1 MKKIILIILL
11 ALLILLI
18 VPSVL
23 AINIQVETQV
33 IGEVLIVELN
43 NPVVFDLNITNL
55 GASGNFEFFNLV
67 GFIMSPEQIFIEHEE
82 TEEIQLEI
90 VPLAS
95 INERG
100 FYTITYHIK
109 ADDASMTQKTLTFKI
124 IELKDA
130 FVVGSSDVDPESNSI
145 EIFIRNTEKFDF
157 GDMDVNFS
165 SPFFSIQKSFYL
177 GPKETKNFTVQLNP
191 DDFRALIAGF
201 YTLTAKVSVEG
212 EEANVEGVIKF
223 VEKNIVTT
231 TKKEFGFLITTKII
245 EKKNAG
251 NTVERSETVI
261 KKNIISR
268 LFTSFNPEPDFVER
282 EGTSIYY
289 TWDQEIMPGE
299 TLEIIVKT
307 NWIFPFLIILFV
319 ILIVILTKKY
329 SETNLVLKKKV
340 SFVKAKGGEFALKVS
355 ISINAKKYVERVN
368 VIDRFPLLVEV
379 YERFGGD
386 QPSRIDKKNRR
397 LEWNFEKLE
406 AGEMRILS
414 YIIYSKVGVLGKFAL
429 PTATAVYEKD
439 GEIHESESNRAFFI
453 AEQRTKD
460 IKER

>member
-18 VPSVL
+18 IPQVV
-23 AINIQVETQV
+23 AINIQAEQKST
-33 IGEVLIVELN
+33 GEVLIVEFN

-55 GASGNFEFFNLV
+55 GASGNFEFFNLL
-67 GFIMSPEQIFIEHEE
+67 GFTMSPERISIEQGE

-90 VPLAS
+90 VSLAS

-100 FYTITYHIK
+100 FYTITYYIK
-109 ADDASMTQKTLTFKI
+109 ADDASMTQDTLTFKI
-124 IELKDA
+124 IDLKDA

-145 EIFIRNTEKFDF
+145 EIFIRNTEEFDF
-157 GDMDVNFS
+157 GNIDVNFS
-165 SPFFSIQKSFYL
+165 SPFFNIQKNFFL
-177 GPKETKNFTVQLNP
+177 GSKETKNFTVQLNP
-191 DDFRALIAGF
+191 DDFNELIAGF

-212 EEANVEGVIKF
+212 EEASVEGVIKF

-245 EKKNAG
+245 EKKNTG

-282 EGTSIYY
+282 EGGSVYY
-289 TWDQEIMPGE
+289 TWDQEVMPGE

-307 NWIFPFLIILFV
+307 NWVFPFLIILFV

-368 VIDRFPLLVEV
+368 VIDRVPLLVEV

-406 AGEMRILS
+406 TGETRILS

-439 GEIHESESNRAFFI
+439 GEIHESESNRAFFV

-460 IKER
+460 VKD

>member
-1 MKKIILIILL
+1 MKKITLL
-11 ALLILLI
+11 TLLILLVI
-18 VPSVL
+18 PSVL
-23 AINIQVETQV
+23 AINVQVEKQST
-33 IGEVLIVELN
+33 GEILIVELN
-43 NPVVFDLNITNL
+43 NPVVFDLEITNL
-55 GASGNFEFFNLV
+55 GSSGNFEFFNLL
-67 GFIMSPEQIFIEHEE
+67 GFIMSPEKIYIRHEE
-82 TEEIQLEI
+82 TEEVQLEI

-95 INERG
+95 IKERG
-100 FYTITYHIK
+100 FYTITYYIK
-109 ADDASMTQKTLTFKI
+109 ANDQSMTQETLTFKI

-130 FVVGSSDVDPESNSI
+130 FVVGCGDVDPESNSI
-145 EIFIRNTEKFDF
+145 EIFIKNTENFDF
-157 GDMDVNFS
+157 GNIDANFS
-165 SPFFSIQKSFYL
+165 SPFFNIQKSFFL
-177 GPKETKNFTVQLNP
+177 DAKETKTFTVQLNS
-191 DDFRALIAGF
+191 DDFNELIAGF
-201 YTLTAKVSVEG
+201 YTLTAKVSIEG
-212 EEANVEGVIKF
+212 EEATVEGVIKF
-223 VEKNIVTT
+223 VEKDIITT
-231 TKKEFGFLITTKII
+231 TKKDFGFLISTQII

-251 NTVERSETVI
+251 NTVERIEVVI

-268 LFTSFNPEPDFVER
+268 LFTSFSPEPDFVER
-282 EGTSIYY
+282 EGGIVYY

-307 NWIFPFLIILFV
+307 NWLFPFLVILFI

-355 ISINAKKYVERVN
+355 ISVNAKKYAERVN
-368 VIDRFPLLVEV
+368 VIDRVPLLVEI

-406 AGEMRILS
+406 AGEIRILS
-414 YIIYSKVGVLGKFAL
+414 YIIYSKIGVLGKFAL
-429 PTATAVYEKD
+429 PTATAIYEKD

-460 IKER
+460 IKEG

>member
-1 MKKIILIILL
+1 MKKIILIIFL

-18 VPSVL
+18 IPSVL
-23 AINIQVETQV
+23 AIDVQVEKQST
-33 IGEVLIVELN
+33 GEVLIVELN
-43 NPVVFDLNITNL
+43 NPIVFDLSITNL
-55 GASGNFEFFNLV
+55 GDSGDFEFFNLL
-67 GFIMSPEQIFIEHEE
+67 GFTMWPEKIFIGNEE

-90 VPLAS
+90 VSLAS

-100 FYTITYHIK
+100 FYTITYYIK
-109 ADDASMTQKTLTFKI
+109 ANDQSRIEETLTFKI
-124 IELKDA
+124 IELKDS
-130 FVVGSSDVDPESNSI
+130 FVVGSSDVDIESNSI
-145 EIFIRNTEKFDF
+145 EIFIKNTENFDF
-157 GDMDVNFS
+157 EDIDVNFS
-165 SPFFSIQKSFYL
+165 SPFFNIQKSFSL
-177 GPKETKNFTVQLNP
+177 SSKETKTFTVQLNP
-191 DDFRALIAGF
+191 DDFNELIAGF
-201 YTLTAKVSVEG
+201 YTLTAKVSVEE
-212 EEANVEGVIKF
+212 EEARVEGVIKF
-223 VEKNIVTT
+223 VEKDIVTT
-231 TKKEFGFLITTKII
+231 TKRNFGLLIATKII
-245 EKKNAG
+245 EKKNEG

-282 EGTSIYY
+282 EGSIVYY
-289 TWDQEIMPGE
+289 TWDREIMPGE

-319 ILIVILTKKY
+319 VLIVVLTKKY

-355 ISINAKKYVERVN
+355 IAIHAKKYVERVN
-368 VIDRFPLLVEV
+368 VIDKLPLLVEI

-386 QPSRIDKKNRR
+386 HPSRIDKKNRR

-429 PTATAVYEKD
+429 PTATAVYERD
-439 GEIHESESNRAFFI
+439 SEIHESESNRAFFVS
-453 AEQRTKD
+453 EQRTKD
-460 IKER
+460 VKD

>member
-1 MKKIILIILL
+1 MKKTILIILL
-11 ALLILLI
+11 TLLILLI
-18 VPSVL
+18 IPQVL
-23 AINIQVETQV
+23 AINVQVEKQG

-43 NPVVFDLNITNL
+43 NPLVFDLNITNL
-55 GASGNFEFFNLV
+55 GSSGNFEFFNLL
-67 GFIMSPEQIFIEHEE
+67 GFTMWPEKVFIAREK
-82 TEEIQLEI
+82 TKKIQLEI

-95 INERG
+95 IKERG
-100 FYTITYHIK
+100 FYTITYYIK
-109 ADDASMTQKTLTFKI
+109 ANDGSMMQETLTFKI
-124 IELKDA
+124 IELKDV
-130 FVVGSSDVDPESNSI
+130 FVIGSSDVDPESNSI
-145 EIFIRNTEKFDF
+145 EIFIKNKEDINFENI
-157 GDMDVNFS
+157 DVNFS
-165 SPFFSIQKSFYL
+165 SPFFSIQKSFSL
-177 GPKETKNFTVQLNP
+177 NSKETKTFTMQLNS
-191 DDFRALIAGF
+191 DDFNELTAGF

-231 TKKEFGFLITTKII
+231 TKRDFGFLITTKII
-245 EKKNAG
+245 KKENTG
-251 NTVERSETVI
+251 NTIERSEIVI

-268 LFTSFNPEPDFVER
+268 LFTSFTPEPDFVER
-282 EGTSIYY
+282 EGGIIYY
-289 TWDQEIMPGE
+289 TWNLEIMPGE

-307 NWIFPFLIILFV
+307 NWVFPFLVILFV
-319 ILIVILTKKY
+319 VLIVVLTKKY

-355 ISINAKKYVERVN
+355 IAINAKKYVERVN
-368 VIDRFPLLVEV
+368 IIDKVPFLVEI

-386 QPSRIDKKNRR
+386 PPSRIDKKNHR

-429 PTATAVYEKD
+429 PTATAVYERD
-439 GEIHESESNRAFFI
+439 GEIHESESNRAFFV

-460 IKER
+460 VKE

>member
-1 MKKIILIILL
+1 MKKISLIILL

-18 VPSVL
+18 IPSVL
-23 AINIQVETQV
+23 AINIQVEKQI

-43 NPVVFDLNITNL
+43 NPVVFNLNITNL
-55 GASGNFEFFNLV
+55 GSSGNFEFFNLL
-67 GFIMSPEQIFIEHEE
+67 GFIMWPEQIFIGNGE

-95 INERG
+95 IKERG
-100 FYTITYHIK
+100 FYTITYYIK
-109 ADDASMTQKTLTFKI
+109 ASDQSRIQDTLTFKI
-124 IELKDA
+124 LDLKDA

-157 GDMDVNFS
+157 GNIGANFS
-165 SPFFSIQKSFYL
+165 SPFFSIQKSFSL
-177 GPKETKNFTVQLNP
+177 GSKETKTFTVQLNP
-191 DDFRALIAGF
+191 DDFTELMAGF

-231 TKKEFGFLITTKII
+231 TKKDFGFLILTKII

-282 EGTSIYY
+282 EGGIVYY

-299 TLEIIVKT
+299 TSEIIVKT

-355 ISINAKKYVERVN
+355 IFINAKKYVERVN
-368 VIDRFPLLVEV
+368 VIDRVPFLVEI

-406 AGEMRILS
+406 AGETRILS
-414 YIIYSKVGVLGKFAL
+414 YVIYSKIGVIGKFAL

-439 GEIHESESNRAFFI
+439 GEIHESESNRAFFV
-453 AEQRTKD
+453 AEQRKKD
-460 IKER
+460 IEE

>member
-1 MKKIILIILL
+1 
-11 ALLILLI
+11 
-18 VPSVL
+18 
-23 AINIQVETQV
+23 
-33 IGEVLIVELN
+33 
-43 NPVVFDLNITNL
+43 
-55 GASGNFEFFNLV
+55 
-67 GFIMSPEQIFIEHEE
+67 
-82 TEEIQLEI
+82 
-90 VPLAS
+90 
-95 INERG
+95 
-100 FYTITYHIK
+100 
-109 ADDASMTQKTLTFKI
+109 
-124 IELKDA
+124 
-130 FVVGSSDVDPESNSI
+130 VDPESNSI
-145 EIFIRNTEKFDF
+145 EIFIKNTEKFDF
-157 GDMDVNFS
+157 GNMDVNFS
-165 SPFFSIQKSFYL
+165 SPFFNIQKSFYL
-177 GPKETKNFTVQLNP
+177 GSKETKNFTVQLNP

-212 EEANVEGVIKF
+212 EEASVEGVIKF

-231 TKKEFGFLITTKII
+231 TKKEFGFLISTQII

-282 EGTSIYY
+282 EGGSVYY

-406 AGEMRILS
+406 TGETRILS

-439 GEIHESESNRAFFI
+439 GEIHESESNRAFFV

-460 IKER
+460 VKD

>member
-18 VPSVL
+18 LPKVV
-23 AINIQVETQV
+23 AIDVQAEQKSTD
-33 IGEVLIVELN
+33 EVLIVEFN
-43 NPVVFDLNITNL
+43 NPIVFDLNITNL
-55 GASGNFEFFNLV
+55 GGSGDFEFFNLL
-67 GFIMSPEQIFIEHEE
+67 GFTMSPERISIRQGE
-82 TEEIQLEI
+82 TKEIQLEI
-90 VPLAS
+90 VSLAP
-95 INERG
+95 IDERG
-100 FYTITYHIK
+100 FYTITYYIK
-109 ADDASMTQKTLTFKI
+109 ADDASMVQETLTFKI
-124 IELKDA
+124 IGLKDA

-145 EIFIRNTEKFDF
+145 EIFIRNAEKFDF
-157 GDMDVNFS
+157 GNMDATFS
-165 SPFFSIQKSFYL
+165 SPFFNIQKSFSM
-177 GPKETKNFTVQLNP
+177 GSKETKNFIVQLNS
-191 DDFRALIAGF
+191 DDFNELIAGF
-201 YTLTAKVSVEG
+201 YTLTAKVNVDG
-212 EEANVEGVIKF
+212 EEANVEGIIEF

-231 TKKEFGFLITTKII
+231 TKRNFGFLITTKII
-245 EKKNAG
+245 EKKNEG
-251 NTVERSETVI
+251 NTIERSETVI

-268 LFTSFNPEPDFVER
+268 LFASFNPEPDFVER

-319 ILIVILTKKY
+319 VAIVVLTKKY

-355 ISINAKKYVERVN
+355 ISINAKNYVERVN
-368 VIDRFPLLVEV
+368 VIDKIPLLVEI

-406 AGEMRILS
+406 AGETRILS
-414 YIIYSKVGVLGKFAL
+414 YIVYSKVGVLGKFAL
-429 PTATAVYEKD
+429 PTATAVYEKE
-439 GEIHESESNRAFFI
+439 GEIHESESNRAFFV

-460 IKER
+460 IKEG

>member
-23 AINIQVETQV
+23 AINIQVEKQT
-33 IGEVLIVELN
+33 IGEVLIVEFN

-55 GASGNFEFFNLV
+55 GASGNFEFFNLL
-67 GFIMSPEQIFIEHEE
+67 GFTMSPEQIFIEHEE
-82 TEEIQLEI
+82 TEEIQLKI
-90 VPLAS
+90 VSLAS

-109 ADDASMTQKTLTFKI
+109 ADDSSMTQETLTFKI

-130 FVVGSSDVDPESNSI
+130 FVVGSSDVDPESDSI
-145 EIFIRNTEKFDF
+145 EIFIKNTEKFDF
-157 GDMDVNFS
+157 GNMDVNFS
-165 SPFFSIQKSFYL
+165 SPFFSIQKNFYL
-177 GPKETKNFTVQLNP
+177 GSKETKNFTVQLNP

-231 TKKEFGFLITTKII
+231 TKKEFGFLISTQII

-251 NTVERSETVI
+251 NTVERFETVI

-282 EGTSIYY
+282 EGGSVYY

-355 ISINAKKYVERVN
+355 IFINAKKYVERVN

-406 AGEMRILS
+406 TGETRILS
-414 YIIYSKVGVLGKFAL
+414 YIIYSKIGVLGKFAL

-460 IKER
+460 VKER

>member
-18 VPSVL
+18 IPQVL
-23 AINIQVETQV
+23 AINVQVEKQA

-55 GASGNFEFFNLV
+55 GASGNFEFFNLL
-67 GFIMSPEQIFIEHEE
+67 GFTMSPEQIFIGHEE

-90 VPLAS
+90 VPLGS

-100 FYTITYHIK
+100 FYTITYYIK
-109 ADDASMTQKTLTFKI
+109 ASDASMTQETLTFKI

-157 GDMDVNFS
+157 GNIDVNFS

-177 GPKETKNFTVQLNP
+177 GSKETKNFTVQLNP
-191 DDFRALIAGF
+191 DDFNELIAGF

-245 EKKNAG
+245 EKKNTG

-355 ISINAKKYVERVN
+355 ISVNAKKYVERVN
-368 VIDRFPLLVEV
+368 VIDKIPLLVEI

-386 QPSRIDKKNRR
+386 HPSRIDKKNHR

-414 YIIYSKVGVLGKFAL
+414 YIVYSKVGVLGKFAL

-439 GEIHESESNRAFFI
+439 GEIHESESNRAFFV

-460 IKER
+460 IRE

>member
-1 MKKIILIILL
+1 
-11 ALLILLI
+11 
-18 VPSVL
+18 
-23 AINIQVETQV
+23 
-33 IGEVLIVELN
+33 
-43 NPVVFDLNITNL
+43 
-55 GASGNFEFFNLV
+55 
-67 GFIMSPEQIFIEHEE
+67 
-82 TEEIQLEI
+82 
-90 VPLAS
+90 
-95 INERG
+95 
-100 FYTITYHIK
+100 
-109 ADDASMTQKTLTFKI
+109 MTQDTLTFKI
-124 IELKDA
+124 IDLKDA

-145 EIFIRNTEKFDF
+145 EIFIKNTEKFDF
-157 GDMDVNFS
+157 GNMDVNFS
-165 SPFFSIQKSFYL
+165 SPFFSIQKSFSL
-177 GPKETKNFTVQLNP
+177 GSKETKNFTVQLNP
-191 DDFRALIAGF
+191 DDFNELIAGF

-212 EEANVEGVIKF
+212 EEASVEGVIKF

-245 EKKNAG
+245 EKKNTG

-282 EGTSIYY
+282 EGGSVYY
-289 TWDQEIMPGE
+289 TWDQEVMPGE

-307 NWIFPFLIILFV
+307 NWVFPFLIILFV

-368 VIDRFPLLVEV
+368 VIDRVPLLVEV

-406 AGEMRILS
+406 TGETRILS

-439 GEIHESESNRAFFI
+439 GEIHESESNRAFFV

-460 IKER
+460 VKE

>member
-1 MKKIILIILL
+1 M
-11 ALLILLI
+11 
-18 VPSVL
+18 
-23 AINIQVETQV
+23 
-33 IGEVLIVELN
+33 
-43 NPVVFDLNITNL
+43 
-55 GASGNFEFFNLV
+55 
-67 GFIMSPEQIFIEHEE
+67 
-82 TEEIQLEI
+82 
-90 VPLAS
+90 
-95 INERG
+95 
-100 FYTITYHIK
+100 
-109 ADDASMTQKTLTFKI
+109 
-124 IELKDA
+124 
-130 FVVGSSDVDPESNSI
+130 
-145 EIFIRNTEKFDF
+145 
-157 GDMDVNFS
+157 
-165 SPFFSIQKSFYL
+165 
-177 GPKETKNFTVQLNP
+177 
-191 DDFRALIAGF
+191 IAGF

-212 EEANVEGVIKF
+212 EEASVEGVIKF

-245 EKKNAG
+245 EKKNTG

-268 LFTSFNPEPDFVER
+268 LFTSFSPEPDFVER
-282 EGTSIYY
+282 EGTSVYY

-307 NWIFPFLIILFV
+307 NWVFPFLIILFV

-355 ISINAKKYVERVN
+355 IFINAKKYVERVN

-406 AGEMRILS
+406 TGETRILS

-439 GEIHESESNRAFFI
+439 GEIHESESNRAFFV

-460 IKER
+460 VKD